1 MLADTTE
8 PSTELQLFWR
18 NIIYLSHICGCSYR
32 TSRFAAITDPIV
44 TRSVMDSYLIH
55 ALWYRAARC
64 SHVVILHALIMQ
76 PVYCVTQISL
86 KRWHF
91 TVNKV

>member
-55 ALWYRAARC
+55 AL
-64 SHVVILHALIMQ
+64 
-76 PVYCVTQISL
+76 
-86 KRWHF
+86 
-91 TVNKV
+91 